1 MMRAGKILTALVG
14 AVGLIVVSC
23 GSDQQSNEVAAQPE
37 TVSSSATAAEPTVEA
52 KIAPCG
58 KDQGSTLPTTDGS
71 VEAALA
77 KANVTDEMV
86 CGLGDVMDEA
96 GYGFDNRAT
105 TFQERQ
111 GFASIELDNCR
122 ETASGY
128 TTWDEVIDDEVA
140 EGAPRSAST
149 RLNGHLRDI
158 FCPAMSDPAAVA
170 PPSVA
175 IISDPVDNNG
185 MRGIYSQIAWYDGR
199 FEGLPPV
206 ECTSRLGEFVLE
218 EGRAYRF
225 DDSTVLC
232 VTVPSSMRGG
242 VDAYIWS
249 ATLAFTTPQD
259 EASALAKALQLV
271 PDGAQM
277 DSRMIATN
285 AEGPNSCL
293 SVDYRSRPI
302 EQLASTAEPNTT
314 DRGFVNVHLYSD
326 RQTRLGSSFPYT
338 GSANA
343 AYVSTSRDN
352 DEGDP
357 AC

>member
-1 MMRAGKILTALVG
+1 MVG
-14 AVGLIVVSC
+14 AAGLIVVSC
-23 GSDQQSNEVAAQPE
+23 GPDQGSNDVAAQPE
-37 TVSSSATAAEPTVEA
+37 TTSSSTAAEPTAEA
-52 KIAPCG
+52 QISPCG
-58 KDQGSTLPTTDGS
+58 KDAGSTLPTTDGS

-77 KANVTDEMV
+77 KAGVTDAMV

-96 GYGFDNRAT
+96 GYGFDTRAT

-111 GFASIELDNCR
+111 GFASVELDNCR

-128 TTWDEVIDDEVA
+128 TTWDEVINDEVA
-140 EGAPRSAST
+140 EGTPRSAST
-149 RLNGHLRDI
+149 RLNGYLRDVY
-158 FCPAMSDPAAVA
+158 CPVVSELTAAA
-170 PPSVA
+170 PPSIA
-175 IISDPVDNNG
+175 MTSEPVDNNG
-185 MRGIYSQIAWYDGR
+185 MRGIYSKTGWYEGR
-199 FEGLPPV
+199 FEGLPAT
-206 ECTSRLGEFVLE
+206 ECTSRLGEFVFE

-259 EASALAKALQLV
+259 EASALTKALQLV

-293 SVDYRSRPI
+293 SVDYRSRSI

-326 RQTRLGSSFPYT
+326 RQSRLGSSSPYT